1 MSGPKRSQYTIDRRI
16 RQEIAAERRRDAQRR
31 RDEYLARRKAMA
43 REKADIRAGKEG
55 ELRTAIMEC
64 RKHLQTLVREFGTE
78 ATDAQRVET
87 WLTSAEAHAKGDL
100 RDSWK
105 ELNGAKSFLIKKE
118 DSLKRI
124 APPQRHQKEEPEELP
139 EPSEAELL
147 LSELEDVLSNNSE
160 ISNVGITQRLDLL
173 RGALAV
179 NPNNPNTL
187 EQVQTLLK
195 KVNEIADE
203 LEIRKKER
211 EYVIR
216 AFTEVIGAE
225 PPPPSTGQAAMP
237 EGRTH
242 QTSST
247 GEKGSPGG
255 GFPPSSFSGSI
266 GGMPITV
273 TFEDEKNIRL
283 NTPENGD
290 CKTPLKSLMK
300 KLESKGVSLANIR
313 IDRTGENWNPVSTEN
328 VSNRIRA

>member
-1 MSGPKRSQYTIDRRI
+1 MSGPKRSQYAIDRRI
-16 RQEIAAERRRDAQRR
+16 QQEIAAELRRDAQRR
-31 RDEYLARRKAMA
+31 RDEYLARRKAVA
-43 REKADIRAGKEG
+43 REKAEIRAGKEG

-64 RKHLQTLVREFGTE
+64 RQHLQTLVREFGTE
-78 ATDAQRVET
+78 VIDARRVEN

-118 DSLKRI
+118 NSLKRSI
-124 APPQRHQKEEPEELP
+124 PPQRHQKEEPEELP

-147 LSELEDVLSNNSE
+147 LGELEDVLSNNSE

-173 RGALAV
+173 RGALKV

-187 EQVQTLLK
+187 EQVQALLT
-195 KVNEIADE
+195 KVNEIADG

-216 AFTEVIGAE
+216 AFAEVIGAE
-225 PPPPSTGQAAMP
+225 PPSPSTGQAAMS

-242 QTSST
+242 QTSSS
-247 GEKGSPGG
+247 GEKGSPVG